1 MSMSLSIQPPL
12 IGQISRKVKFPLFK
26 LGSTSKENSV
36 STRHAVQPKQKRKSK
51 PMLEN
56 GELLWQRVGEGDSSA
71 IAELYDQIGSALFA
85 LAFRILNDRWE
96 AEEIV
101 QDIFANFWRNPQAYS
116 PTRGKLHSWL
126 LTLTRNRSIDRY
138 RSRRRRKDDA
148 EIDEVTLQT
157 RPDPVAEN
165 AGDSAEFSD
174 DKAALKD
181 ALKVVGEKQRQVL
194 ELSFFKG
201 LSHSEIALNT
211 GLSVGT
217 VKSRIRLGLDKLRG
231 QLAGLR

>member
-1 MSMSLSIQPPL
+1 MNMCLSIPAPFIATISFEGKLPL
-12 IGQISRKVKFPLFK
+12 LK
-26 LGSTSKENSV
+26 LGSTSEEKSV
-36 STRHAVQPKQKRKSK
+36 STRNATQAKQKRKSK

-71 IAELYDQIGSALFA
+71 IGELYDQIGSALFA
-85 LAFRILNDRWE
+85 LSFRILNDRWE

-101 QDIFANFWRNPQAYS
+101 QDVFANFWKNPNAYS

-174 DKAALKD
+174 DKAALKN
-181 ALKVVGEKQRQVL
+181 ALKQVGEKQRQVL

-201 LSHSEIALNT
+201 LSHSEIAINT

>member
-1 MSMSLSIQPPL
+1 MTLSIPVPL
-12 IGQISRKVKFPLFK
+12 IRPISQSRKYPIFK
-26 LGSTSKENSV
+26 LGSTSEEKSV
-36 STRHAVQPKQKRKSK
+36 STPIQSRTEEKRACKT
-51 PMLEN
+51 MLEN

-71 IAELYDQIGSALFA
+71 IGELYDQIGSALFS

-101 QDIFANFWRNPQAYS
+101 QDIFSTFWRNPNAYS

-126 LTLTRNRSIDRY
+126 MTLTRNRSIDRY

-157 RPDPVAEN
+157 RPDPVATN

-174 DKAALKD
+174 DKAALKN
-181 ALKVVGEKQRQVL
+181 ALREVGDKQRQVL

-201 LSHSEIALNT
+201 LSHSEIAINT

>member
-12 IGQISRKVKFPLFK
+12 IGQISRKGKFPLFR
-26 LGSTSKENSV
+26 LGSTSEEKSV
-36 STRHAVQPKQKRKSK
+36 STRPASKPKQMRKPK

-56 GELLWQRVGEGDSSA
+56 GELLWQRVGDGDSSA
-71 IAELYDQIGSALFA
+71 IGELYDQIGSALFA

-101 QDIFANFWRNPQAYS
+101 QDIFANFWKNPNAYS

-126 LTLTRNRSIDRY
+126 MTITRNRSIDRY

-165 AGDSAEFSD
+165 AGESAEFSD
-174 DKAALKD
+174 DKVALKN
-181 ALKVVGEKQRQVL
+181 ALKAVGEKQRQVL

-201 LSHSEIALNT
+201 LSHSEIAINT

>member
-1 MSMSLSIQPPL
+1 MR
-12 IGQISRKVKFPLFK
+12 QISRKGKFDLFK
-26 LGSTSKENSV
+26 LRSTPNDFSV
-36 STRHAVQPKQKRKSK
+36 SKHKDSQTIKRSESTT
-51 PMLEN
+51 MLEN
-56 GELLWQRVGEGDSSA
+56 GELLWHRVTDGDSSA
-71 IAELYDQIGSALFA
+71 IGELYDQIGSALFA
-85 LAFRILNDRWE
+85 LSFRILKDRWE

-101 QDIFANFWRNPQAYS
+101 QDIFSSFWKNPHAYS

-148 EIDEVTLQT
+148 EIDEVTLLT
-157 RPDPVAEN
+157 RADPVAEK
-165 AGDSAEFSD
+165 AGESAEFSD
-174 DKAALKD
+174 EKAALKS
-181 ALKVVGEKQRQVL
+181 ALKEVGDKQRQVL

-201 LSHSEIALNT
+201 LSHSEIAINT

-217 VKSRIRLGLDKLRG
+217 VKSRIRLGLEKLRG